1 MELIASSFF
10 AALGLSDLTFNQ
22 SYNNLLSYVN
32 INNSIKMTSLIDKI
46 SIMICKISLE
56 IEMKNKWLKF
66 LFFFFSYSHHKR
78 SLEVGSP

>member
-1 MELIASSFF
+1 MELVTSSFF

-22 SYNNLLSYVN
+22 SYNNLLSYVK
-32 INNSIKMTSLIDKI
+32 INNAIKMTSLIDKI

-66 LFFFFSYSHHKR
+66 LFFSFHILIIK
-78 SLEVGSP
+78 EV